1 VLIREIRVFKI
12 NFKMTNKEIARAF
25 ADLAAIM
32 ELHDE
37 NPFKIKSYQN
47 AYITLRKL
55 DTPLDTM
62 SKADMDAVKGIG
74 KSTSEKIVELLKTG
88 DMQAFRQYADKTP
101 AGVVDMLHIKGFGPK
116 KIQAVWK
123 ELEIETV
130 GELLYACNENRL
142 IELHGFGKKTQ
153 DELRK
158 NTEYYLKS
166 RNKVHWAVADE
177 ITEGVVKF
185 LKSKFKDAKI
195 SDVVIERV
203 GEVRRLMPVIDKVEL
218 LVAGAD
224 NMVQVF
230 DETHLILIKENDNS
244 YFAKTEDNFP
254 VIIYTCAKD
263 ELGSKLFKYSGSRPF
278 LDSFV
283 KNMAHPDKL
292 GTGEVDFRHLKT
304 EKEVFNKANLPFIP
318 AELRDDERFL
328 DLAKANKLP
337 NLITVGDIKG
347 VIHTHTT
354 WSDGLHSTKE
364 MAEAAQRLGYQ
375 YIGISD
381 HSKAAFYANGLKED
395 RVLAQWQEIDQLNN
409 TFFNFKILKSIES
422 DILNDGS
429 LDYSDDILR
438 GFDFVI
444 ASVHSNLKMAED
456 KATARLIKA
465 IENPFTTIL
474 GHPTGRLLLSRE
486 GYPIDHK
493 KVIDAC
499 AANRVAIEL
508 NANPYRLDM
517 DWTWIPYAREKG
529 VLISINPDAHSMTG
543 INDIRYGVLA
553 ARKGGLDSEG
563 CLNARDLDGFYDF
576 LKIAKTIAVHHV

>member
-1 VLIREIRVFKI
+1 MSHFYQ
-12 NFKMTNKEIARAF
+12 NSSSKMTNKEIARAF
-25 ADLAAIM
+25 TDLAAIM
-32 ELHDE
+32 ELHNE
-37 NPFKIKSYQN
+37 NPYKIKSYQN

-55 DTPLDTM
+55 DTPLETM
-62 SKADMDAVKGIG
+62 PRAEMDAVKGIG
-74 KSTSEKIVELLKTG
+74 KSTGDKIVELLTTG
-88 DMQAFRQYADKTP
+88 EISAFRQYADKTP

-123 ELEIETV
+123 ELEIESV

-142 IELHGFGKKTQ
+142 IELHGFGQKTQ
-153 DELRK
+153 EEIRK

-166 RNKVHWAVADE
+166 RNKVHWAIADDM
-177 ITEGVVKF
+177 TEGVIKY
-185 LKSKFKDAKI
+185 LNSKFKEFKI
-195 SDVVIERV
+195 SNAVIERV
-203 GEVRRLMPVIDKVEL
+203 GEVRRLMPVVEKIEL
-218 LVAGAD
+218 LVAGVD
-224 NMVQVF
+224 NMAQVF
-230 DETHLILIKENDNS
+230 DNQKLVLLKENDHS

-263 ELGSKLFKYSGSRPF
+263 ELGSKMFKYSGSRSF

-283 KNMAHPDKL
+283 KNTE
-292 GTGEVDFRHLKT
+292 GVDFRHLPT
-304 EKEVFNKANLPFIP
+304 EQAVFNKANLPFIP
-318 AELRDDERFL
+318 AELRENENIL
-328 DLAKANKLP
+328 DVAKNNKLP
-337 NLITVGDIKG
+337 ELITLGDIKG

-364 MAEAAQRLGYQ
+364 MAEKAQQLGYQ

-395 RVLAQWQEIDQLNN
+395 RVLAQWQEIDQLNAG
-409 TFFNFKILKSIES
+409 FFNFKILKSIES

-444 ASVHSNLKMAED
+444 ASVHSNLKMAEE

-499 AANRVAIEL
+499 AANKVAIEL

-517 DWTWIPYAREKG
+517 DWSWIPYAREQG
-529 VLISINPDAHSMTG
+529 VLISINPDAHSTTG
-543 INDIRYGVLA
+543 ISDIRYGIMA
-553 ARKGGLDSEG
+553 ARKGGLDTEG
-563 CLNARDLDGFYDF
+563 CLNALDLEGFYDF
-576 LKIAKTIAVHHV
+576 ICQKK

>member
-1 VLIREIRVFKI
+1 
-12 NFKMTNKEIARAF
+12 MTNKEIARAF

-32 ELHDE
+32 ELHNE
-37 NPFKIKSYQN
+37 NPYKIKSYQN

-55 DTPLDTM
+55 DTPLETM
-62 SKADMDAVKGIG
+62 PRAEMDAVKGIG
-74 KSTSEKIVELLKTG
+74 KSTGDKIVELLTTG
-88 DMQAFRQYADKTP
+88 EISAFRQYADKTP

-123 ELEIETV
+123 ELEIESV

-142 IELHGFGKKTQ
+142 IELHGFGQKTQ
-153 DELRK
+153 EEIRK

-166 RNKVHWAVADE
+166 RNKVHWAIADE
-177 ITEGVVKF
+177 MTEGVVKY
-185 LKSKFKDAKI
+185 LNSKFKELKI
-195 SDVVIERV
+195 SNVLVERV
-203 GEVRRLMPVIDKVEL
+203 GEVRRLMPVVEKIEL
-218 LVAGAD
+218 LVAGVD
-224 NMVQVF
+224 NMTQVF
-230 DETHLILIKENDNS
+230 DNQKLVLLKENDNS

-263 ELGSKLFKYSGSRPF
+263 EMGSKMFKYSGSRPF
-278 LDSFV
+278 LESFV
-283 KNMAHPDKL
+283 KNTE
-292 GTGEVDFRHLKT
+292 GVDFRHLPT
-304 EKEVFNKANLPFIP
+304 EQAVFEKANLPFIP
-318 AELRDDERFL
+318 AELREEGGIL
-328 DLAKANKLP
+328 ELAKANKLP
-337 NLITVGDIKG
+337 ELIILGDIKG

-354 WSDGLHSTKE
+354 WSDGLHTTRD
-364 MAEAAQRLGYQ
+364 MAEKAQQLGYQ

-395 RVLAQWQEIDQLNN
+395 RVLAQWQEIDALNAE
-409 TFFNFKILKSIES
+409 FFNFKILKSIES

-444 ASVHSNLKMAED
+444 ASVHSNLKMAEE

-499 AANRVAIEL
+499 AANLVAIEL
-508 NANPYRLDM
+508 NANPYRLDL
-517 DWTWIPYAREKG
+517 DWTWIPFARERG
-529 VLISINPDAHSMTG
+529 VLISINPDAHSTTG
-543 INDIRYGVLA
+543 ISDIRYGIMA
-553 ARKGGLDSEG
+553 ARKGGLETEG
-563 CLNARDLDGFYDF
+563 CLNARDLEGFYDF
-576 LKIAKTIAVHHV
+576 LSQKK

>member
-1 VLIREIRVFKI
+1 
-12 NFKMTNKEIARAF
+12 MTNKEIARAF

-55 DTPLDTM
+55 DTPLETM

-74 KSTSEKIVELLKTG
+74 KSTSEKIIELLQKG

-123 ELEIETV
+123 ELGIETV

-153 DELRK
+153 DEIRK

-166 RNKVHWAVADE
+166 RNKVHWAVAE
-177 ITEGVVKF
+177 EMTEGV
-185 LKSKFKDAKI
+185 LKHIQSKLPNAKI
-195 SDVVIERV
+195 EKV
-203 GEVRRLMPVIDKVEL
+203 GELRRLMPVVEKIEL
-218 LVAGAD
+218 LVVGVDSLLQIFD
-224 NMVQVF
+224 NQ
-230 DETHLILIKENDNS
+230 TLTLIKENENS

-254 VIIYTCAKD
+254 VIIYTCAIED
-263 ELGSKLFKYSGSRPF
+263 FGSKVFKYSASRPF

-283 KNMAHPDKL
+283 KHTVRKDSD
-292 GTGEVDFRHLKT
+292 GEGVDFKHLTT
-304 EKEVFNKANLPFIP
+304 EQAVFDKAHLPFIP
-318 AELRDDERFL
+318 AELRENETII

-337 NLITVGDIKG
+337 NLIHLGDIKG

-354 WSDGLHSTKE
+354 WSDGLHSTRE
-364 MAEAAQRLGYQ
+364 MAETAQRLGYQ

-395 RVLAQWQEIDQLNN
+395 RIEAQWQEIDQLNSE
-409 TFFNFKILKSIES
+409 FFNFKILKSIEC

-429 LDYSDDILR
+429 LDYGDDILR

-444 ASVHSNLKMAED
+444 ASVHTNLKMNEE

-465 IENPFTTIL
+465 IENPFTHIL

-486 GYPIDHK
+486 GYPIDHR

-499 AANRVAIEL
+499 AANHVAIEL
-508 NANPYRLDM
+508 NANPYRLDL
-517 DWTWIPYAREKG
+517 DWTWIPYARERG
-529 VLISINPDAHSMTG
+529 VLISINPDAHSTTG
-543 INDIRYGVLA
+543 ISDIRYGVLT
-553 ARKGGLDSEG
+553 ARKGGLDTEG
-563 CLNARDLDGFYDF
+563 CLNARTLTHFYEFLDG
-576 LKIAKTIAVHHV
+576 KK

>member
-1 VLIREIRVFKI
+1 
-12 NFKMTNKEIARAF
+12 MTNKEIARAF
-25 ADLAAIM
+25 TDLAAIM
-32 ELHDE
+32 ELHNE
-37 NPFKIKSYQN
+37 NPYKIKSYQN

-55 DTPLDTM
+55 DTPLETM
-62 SKADMDAVKGIG
+62 PRAEMDAVKGIG
-74 KSTSEKIVELLKTG
+74 KSTGDKIVELLTTG
-88 DMQAFRQYADKTP
+88 EISAFRQYADKTP
-101 AGVVDMLHIKGFGPK
+101 SGVVDMLHIKGFGPK

-123 ELEIETV
+123 ELEIESV

-142 IELHGFGKKTQ
+142 IELHGFGQKTQ
-153 DELRK
+153 EEIRK

-166 RNKVHWAVADE
+166 RNKVHWAIADDM
-177 ITEGVVKF
+177 TEGVVKY
-185 LKSKFKDAKI
+185 LNSKFKEFKI
-195 SDVVIERV
+195 SDAVIERV
-203 GEVRRLMPVIDKVEL
+203 GEVRRLMPVVEKIEL
-218 LVAGAD
+218 LVSGLD
-224 NMVQVF
+224 NMTQVF
-230 DETHLILIKENDNS
+230 DNQKLILLKENDNS

-263 ELGSKLFKYSGSRPF
+263 ELGSKMFKYSGSRLF
-278 LDSFV
+278 LESFV
-283 KNMAHPDKL
+283 KNTE
-292 GTGEVDFRHLKT
+292 GVDFRHLET
-304 EKEVFNKANLPFIP
+304 EQAVFDKAHLPFIP
-318 AELRDDERFL
+318 AELRENENIL
-328 DLAKANKLP
+328 DIAKANKLP
-337 NLITVGDIKG
+337 ELITLGDIKG

-354 WSDGLHSTKE
+354 WSDGLHTTRD
-364 MAEAAQRLGYQ
+364 MAEKAQQLGYQ

-395 RVLAQWQEIDQLNN
+395 RVLAQWQEIDQLNAD
-409 TFFNFKILKSIES
+409 FFNFKILKSIES

-444 ASVHSNLKMAED
+444 ASVHSNLKMAEE

-499 AANRVAIEL
+499 AANKVAIEL

-517 DWTWIPYAREKG
+517 DWSWIPYARERG
-529 VLISINPDAHSMTG
+529 VFISINPDAHSTTG
-543 INDIRYGVLA
+543 ISDIRYGIMA
-553 ARKGGLDSEG
+553 ARKGGLDTVG
-563 CLNARDLDGFYDF
+563 CLTALDLEGFYGF
-576 LKIAKTIAVHHV
+576 LSQKK